1 MMVIR
6 PRINHRETV
15 WFSHQ
20 AAFYHLHSYGYQV
33 RFSRITYQIPENCSA
48 SGTKIHAFVPD
59 TPKLRCIQFIIM
71 SFCT

>member
-1 MMVIR
+1 MVIR

-20 AAFYHLHSYGYQV
+20 AAFYHLHSYWYQV

-48 SGTKIHAFVPD
+48 SSTKIHAFVLD
-59 TPKLRCIQFIIM
+59 TPKLRCI
-71 SFCT
+71 